1 MTQGD
6 STVVRFED
14 VSLHFGDTVALDH
27 VSFEM
32 HAGETFVH
40 PHHGLNVWC
49 VHSIW
54 EFFAIGR
61 L

>member
-1 MTQGD
+1 MHDVTQED

-32 HAGETFVH
+32 HAGETLVQ
-40 PHHGLNVWC
+40 PVQALNV
-49 VHSIW
+49 
-54 EFFAIGR
+54 
-61 L
+61 